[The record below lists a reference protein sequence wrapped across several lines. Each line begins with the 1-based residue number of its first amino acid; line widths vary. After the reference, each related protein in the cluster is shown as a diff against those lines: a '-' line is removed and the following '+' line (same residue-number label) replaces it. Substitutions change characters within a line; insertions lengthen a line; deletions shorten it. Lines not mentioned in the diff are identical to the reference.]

1 MYVCITIHFVICTHV
16 YSFATWSIH
25 KGNTTLT
32 LMLNHTCCQNWH
44 TQKVMNSWSLKTRNA
59 TSVKKGSWVSTFHV
73 FVSAVCTWKKS
84 DSTLFLGRSQWIKP
98 TKCLSLPKTARCP
111 DEQTNTAAEL
121 STSNAKESPYSPLR
135 QNVMP
140 QQHCVK
146 VYSCQAV
153 QTESHGLFIHAL

>member
-1 MYVCITIHFVICTHV
+1 MYSCLQCALEKNLIQLFFLEEVNGSNPQNVCP
-16 YSFATWSIH
+16 
-25 KGNTTLT
+25 
-32 LMLNHTCCQNWH
+32 CQ
-44 TQKVMNSWSLKTRNA
+44 
-59 TSVKKGSWVSTFHV
+59 KK
-73 FVSAVCTWKKS
+73 
-84 DSTLFLGRSQWIKP
+84 
-98 TKCLSLPKTARCP
+98 ARCP

-121 STSNAKESPYSPLR
+121 STSSAKESPYSPLR